1 MLAMRTAQ
9 VLVTNHAAERF
20 RQRFDP
26 QYSLKE
32 SRQLIEAAIY
42 ESKPAPKAIKA
53 KVRAMTPKA
62 DRTFDE
68 AILLYHFE
76 SSLVFVAELIGDQYH
91 ILTCYPVI

>member
-1 MLAMRTAQ
+1 MRAAQ

-32 SRQLIEAAIY
+32 SRQLIEAAIC
-42 ESKPAPKAIKA
+42 ESRPAPKAIKA
-53 KVRAMTPKA
+53 KVRAMTPGV
-62 DRTFDE
+62 DRSLDE

-76 SSLVFVAELIGDQYH
+76 SSLVFVAELHGDQYH